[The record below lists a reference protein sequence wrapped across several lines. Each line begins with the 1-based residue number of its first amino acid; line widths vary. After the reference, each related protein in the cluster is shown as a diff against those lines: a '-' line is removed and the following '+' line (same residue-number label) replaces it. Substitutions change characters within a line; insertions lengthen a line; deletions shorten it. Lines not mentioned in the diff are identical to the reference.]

1 MKKVLWIIWTL
12 ASGKDA
18 LAEMISEHFLLPS
31 YQISAPLK
39 MIAKER
45 WVWPERSYLVT
56 LGRELAE
63 KYGDDYLARYLV
75 ENATEEIFLI
85 VGMRQLGQI
94 DYLRKNTDFTLIGID
109 ADPEI
114 RFNRLVSRAKPWDP
128 FSWEEFQKIESM
140 DNSTNDA
147 QKIWEC
153 LKYADYIYMN
163 NGSFEEFKSQVDIIG
178 RIAKL

>member
-1 MKKVLWIIWTL
+1 MKKVLWIIWPL

-18 LAEMISEHFLLPS
+18 LAEMISEELNLPL

-45 WVWPERSYLVT
+45 WKGPERSYLVE
-56 LGRELAE
+56 LWRELAE

-75 ENATEEIFLI
+75 ENAPEENLVI

-94 DYLRKNTDFTLIGID
+94 QYLRDNTEFTLIWVD

-114 RFNRLVSRAKPWDP
+114 RFNRLLFRAKPGDP
-128 FSWEEFQKIESM
+128 LTWEDFQKIESM
-140 DNSTNDA
+140 DNSQNAA

-153 LKYADYIYMN
+153 MKYADYIYVN
-163 NGSFEEFKSQVDIIG
+163 NGSFEELKNQVTVIQK
-178 RIAKL
+178 IAKL

>member
-18 LAEMISEHFLLPS
+18 LAEIISEHFWLPS

-45 WVWPERSYLVT
+45 WKGPERSYLVE
-56 LGRELAE
+56 LWRELAE

-75 ENATEEIFLI
+75 ENAPEENLII

-94 DYLRKNTDFTLIGID
+94 EYLRNNSEFTLVWVHAD
-109 ADPEI
+109 AEI
-114 RFNRLVSRAKPWDP
+114 RFNRLLTRAKPGDP
-128 FSWEEFQKIESM
+128 LTWEEFQKIEAM
-140 DNSTNDA
+140 DNSQSAA

-153 LKYADYIYMN
+153 MKYADYIYVN
-163 NGSFEEFKSQVDIIG
+163 NGSFEELKNQVKVIQK
-178 RIAKL
+178 IAQL